1 MVYIEDKINC
11 SAGFLISSL
20 IDFYLKNTDGV
31 VFVGVQQNYA
41 HYFSLSK
48 RLGNNIEPHISSG
61 NLTYIDFFNGLTD
74 WIPEDLPLTE
84 ETTIFWNPLPTKAL
98 SMKITVNNATE
109 VLEKLYQKIV
119 ESISKKNGLFI

>member
-1 MVYIEDKINC
+1 VVYIEDKINC